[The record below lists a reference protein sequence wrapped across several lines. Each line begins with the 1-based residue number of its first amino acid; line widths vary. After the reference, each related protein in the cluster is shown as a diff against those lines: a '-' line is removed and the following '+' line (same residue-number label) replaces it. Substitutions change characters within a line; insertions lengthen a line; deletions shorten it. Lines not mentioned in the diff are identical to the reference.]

1 MDTNLL
7 LLFIPTFF
15 AVSITPGLCMTL
27 ALTLGMTIGVR
38 RSLWMMLGE
47 LAGVALVATSSL
59 VGISAL
65 LLAYPSLFLALKY
78 LGGAYLIY
86 LAIQLW
92 LSRGKMAMNNDL
104 KKMDIA
110 PSALISQGFVTAIVN
125 PKGWAF
131 FIALLPPFINESQ
144 AFIPQATILISIILC
159 FEFICMLLYASG
171 GKVLRNLLQEQ
182 GNVKIMNRIAATM
195 MFTVALWLI
204 LS

>member
-1 MDTNLL
+1 MDSNLL
-7 LLFIPTFF
+7 ILFIPTFF

-65 LLAYPSLFLALKY
+65 LLTYPSLFLALKY
-78 LGGAYLIY
+78 IGGTYLMY

-92 LSRGKMAMNNDL
+92 LSHGKMAMNNNL
-104 KKMDIA
+104 KKIDIA
-110 PSALISQGFVTAIVN
+110 PSALISQGFVTAIFN

-144 AFIPQATILISIILC
+144 PVLPQATILIGIILC
-159 FEFICMLLYASG
+159 FEFICTTFYFFPSL
-171 GKVLRNLLQEQ
+171 VWWWH
-182 GNVKIMNRIAATM
+182 VK
-195 MFTVALWLI
+195 
-204 LS
+204 